1 MSVFKKKQQ
10 KNKILK
16 VKVEESDLKRV
27 DAINKKLSEL
37 GGDNEFD
44 IEEVLYQH
52 LISTLNSA
60 EKELKKLS
68 KPVVNNDS
76 ESNSNSATE

>member
-16 VKVEESDLKRV
+16 VKVEESDLNRV

-68 KPVVNNDS
+68 KPVANDNS
-76 ESNSNSATE
+76 ESNSNSASE